1 MTGKKARGLPSAYQ
15 CLLEQLGFPEG
26 GCWLD
31 DLPVSERWPSA
42 FSLPD
47 SHPGHRNLP
56 NISAA
61 VKGSSFNRE
70 RPGADYYLRPLFG
83 AGLPGTEALRRHV
96 HEKYRRN
103 CTPNTLLSTVSS
115 GKLFLGFLKHV
126 GKAELHEIV
135 RADLEAFVER
145 EQDRGMKP
153 ATVRT
158 RLANIQAF
166 LIFLIRE
173 GIVDREVLERTI
185 QVKVPDTLPRAI
197 DPMDVKQLLS
207 VLEDVRD
214 RALILVL
221 LRTGMR
227 IGELLNTKMVDV
239 NLRERKIQIPQAQK
253 NAVGRVVYLSDDARE
268 ALIAWFAERD
278 VHKEFVFYAP
288 RKESM
293 TYAAARCMFAR
304 YLRKAGLGDK
314 GYSLHRLRHTFASE
328 MLNAGMRLECLQQLL
343 GHSSIEVTRRYARL
357 TDVTREREY
366 FQAMEIIEKGE
377 IHGHY
382 QLDFELQKVLEEK
395 KLLRPY
401 RKSLHQRSETVP
413 PMGRRTD

>member
-1 MTGKKARGLPSAYQ
+1 MAREKVDEKGFEYQ
-15 CLLEQLGFPEG
+15 CLLDQLGFPEAG
-26 GCWLD
+26 YWPA
-31 DLPVSERWPSA
+31 DLPIGEHWLAEFSFPDPNPEHSNLVDSPLTMKGKSFHCERAGVDP
-42 FSLPD
+42 
-47 SHPGHRNLP
+47 
-56 NISAA
+56 
-61 VKGSSFNRE
+61 
-70 RPGADYYLRPLFG
+70 YLRPLSG
-83 AGLPGTEALRRHV
+83 AALPGTETLKRHV

-103 CTPNTLLSTVSS
+103 CSPNTLLSTVSS
-115 GKLFLGFLKHV
+115 GRLFLGFLKQV
-126 GKAELHEIV
+126 GKEELHEIV
-135 RADLEAFVER
+135 REDLEAFVER

-166 LIFLIRE
+166 LVFLIRE
-173 GIVDREVLERTI
+173 GIVDREVLERKI
-185 QVKVPDTLPRAI
+185 RIKLPETLPRAM

-207 VLEDVRD
+207 VVEHVRD

-227 IGELLNTKMVDV
+227 IGEVLNTKVVDV

-253 NAVGRVVYLSDDARE
+253 NAVGRVVYVSDDARE
-268 ALIAWFAERD
+268 ALSAWFAERD
-278 VHKEFVFYAP
+278 VRKAFVFYAQG
-288 RKESM
+288 KEAM
-293 TYAAARCMFAR
+293 TYAGARSIFVR
-304 YLRKAGLGDK
+304 YLRKADLADK

-366 FQAMEIIEKGE
+366 FHAMEIIEKGE

-401 RKSLHQRSETVP
+401 RKPLHQRS
-413 PMGRRTD
+413 

>member
-1 MTGKKARGLPSAYQ
+1 MAREKVDAKGFEHPCLLDQQGLPEAGYW
-15 CLLEQLGFPEG
+15 P
-26 GCWLD
+26 D
-31 DLPVSERWPSA
+31 DLPVGEHWLAEFSFPDPNPDHRDFVDSALTVTAKPFHCERTGVDP
-42 FSLPD
+42 
-47 SHPGHRNLP
+47 
-56 NISAA
+56 
-61 VKGSSFNRE
+61 
-70 RPGADYYLRPLFG
+70 YLRPLSG
-83 AGLPGTEALRRHV
+83 AALPGTETLKRHV

-103 CTPNTLLSTVSS
+103 CRPNTLRSTVSS
-115 GKLFLGFLKHV
+115 GKLFLGFLKEV
-126 GKAELHEIV
+126 GKEELEEIV
-135 RADLEAFVER
+135 REDLEVFVER

-166 LIFLIRE
+166 LVFLIRE
-173 GIVDREVLERTI
+173 GIVDREVLERKI
-185 QVKVPDTLPRAI
+185 RVKLPETLPKAM

-207 VLEDVRD
+207 VLDDVRD

-253 NAVGRVVYLSDDARE
+253 NAAGRVVYLSDDARE
-268 ALIAWFAERD
+268 ALRAWFAERNVD
-278 VHKEFVFYAP
+278 KEFVFYTQ

-304 YLRKAGLGDK
+304 HLRKAGLADK

-357 TDVTREREY
+357 TDVTREQEY

-401 RKSLHQRSETVP
+401 PKPLHQRSETVP
-413 PMGRRTD
+413 RMGRRTD

>member
-1 MTGKKARGLPSAYQ
+1 MTRKKARRLPSAYE
-15 CLLEQLGFPEG
+15 CLLDQLGFPEA

-31 DLPVSERWPSA
+31 DLPVSEHWPSA

-47 SHPGHRNLP
+47 SSPENRDLADSSP
-56 NISAA
+56 A
-61 VKGSSFNRE
+61 VKRKPFNRE

-103 CTPNTLLSTVSS
+103 CTQNTLLSTVSS
-115 GKLFLGFLKHV
+115 GKLFLGFLKQV
-126 GKAELHEIV
+126 GKEELHEIV
-135 RADLEAFVER
+135 RQDLEAFVER

-158 RLANIQAF
+158 RLANLRAF
-166 LIFLIRE
+166 LVFLIRE
-173 GIVDREVLERTI
+173 GIVDREVLERTV
-185 QVKVPDTLPRAI
+185 QVKVPDTLPRAM
-197 DPMDVKQLLS
+197 DPMDVRQLLS
-207 VLEDVRD
+207 VLDDVRD

-227 IGELLNTKMVDV
+227 IGELLNTKMADV
-239 NLRERKIQIPQAQK
+239 NLQERKIQIPQAPK

-268 ALIAWFAERD
+268 ALRAWFAERD
-278 VHKEFVFYAP
+278 VEKEFVFYTQ

-293 TYAAARCMFAR
+293 TYPAARCMFAR
-304 YLRKAGLGDK
+304 YLRKAGLADK

-357 TDVTREREY
+357 TDVTREKEY

-382 QLDFELQKVLEEK
+382 QLNFELQKVLEEK

-413 PMGRRTD
+413 PVGRRTD